1 MEHHG
6 AAEGRLANLGDGAA
20 VAETEHV
27 EAATDVIGTVD
38 GDVFNV
44 AFCPA
49 ASELSGTM
57 PWVSAVL
64 QFICLVMLSP
74 PNEVISCCRWDSAH
88 R

>member
-38 GDVFNV
+38 GDVFNGRV
-44 AFCPA
+44 LPCRQ
-49 ASELSGTM
+49 SRSGV
-57 PWVSAVL
+57 PGG
-64 QFICLVMLSP
+64 P
-74 PNEVISCCRWDSAH
+74 
-88 R
+88 